1 MSSRSAL
8 VSMGIKVG
16 NISAGNEGFNSAK
29 ITTNK
34 QTHKFTYE
42 LDQTTLTFDP
52 KVYDENSWCPVYKIG
67 KTDKGGDVWL
77 SNITD
82 SISDISEYL
91 LLLDTLYNADVNDII
106 ELNIASPGGYITTA
120 TQICTAI
127 RACRGTVIG
136 HASGMCAS
144 AGSLI
149 WSVCHEVT
157 IGDGANFMWHMSSH
171 GDCGNSLRIRN
182 EADYQINYVRD
193 VLLSISLSRGF
204 ITADEVDRI
213 CSNPDEAVWI
223 TAPMMRD
230 RLAKFEE
237 AA

>member
-8 VSMGIKVG
+8 VSMGIRVGEIKVG
-16 NISAGNEGFNSAK
+16 EEKLTTAT

-34 QTHKFTYE
+34 NSHKFEYTM
-42 LDQTTLTFDP
+42 DQTTFTFDP
-52 KVYDENSWCPVYKIG
+52 KVYDENNWCPVYKIG

-77 SNITD
+77 ANITD
-82 SISDISEYL
+82 AISDISEYL
-91 LLLDTLYNADVNDII
+91 PLLDTLYSASANDII

-127 RACRGTVIG
+127 RACQGTVIG

-171 GDCGNSLRIRN
+171 GDNGNSLRIRN
-182 EADYQINYVRD
+182 EADCQINYVRD

-204 ITADEVDRI
+204 ITESEVNKI

-230 RLAKFEE
+230 RLAKFE
-237 AA
+237 AAA